1 MKTLNSF
8 LFLLFLAALLLLPQG
23 LANEADHYMPQRFRK
38 INCGRICKGIIK
50 RRPELPP
57 IPSPPPPRYKRPPYK
72 KPPALD
78 GTHV

>member
-23 LANEADHYMPQRFRK
+23 QANEADHYMPQGIRK
-38 INCGRICKGIIK
+38 IKCGRLCKRIIK
-50 RRPELPP
+50 NNPDLPP
-57 IPSPPPPRYKRPPYK
+57 IPRPPPPRRRPPYK